1 MDDIERIRAENA
13 AYLQSKSTPRKVLRP
28 LPKKSKE
35 VVPTGE
41 VVPTDELEIIRESIK
56 KLRED
61 HDRFTRVLAKIVLKD
76 CVVCGPPRRLKLWR
90 K

>member
-13 AYLQSKSTPRKVLRP
+13 EYLRSKITPRKVLRP

-35 VVPTGE
+35 IKSTE
-41 VVPTDELEIIRESIK
+41 VVPTDELEIIRESVR

-61 HDRFTRVLAKIVLKD
+61 HNKFSRVLAMIVLKD
-76 CVVCGPPRRLKLWR
+76 CVVCGPGKRLNIWR

>member
-13 AYLQSKSTPRKVLRP
+13 AYLRSKIAPRKVLRP
-28 LPKKSKE
+28 LPKKS
-35 VVPTGE
+35 TE

-76 CVVCGPPRRLKLWR
+76 CVVCGPGKRLNIWR